1 MRESNPRL
9 PVRLLIAVITQALAW
24 PCAAPAQNRQPPTP
38 LRPPAVPL
46 VTHDPYF
53 SVWSFNDRLTH
64 DWTKH
69 WTGPTQPMSGLA
81 RVDGRTY
88 RFMGQW
94 RDTDPMEQKE
104 LAVAPTRQTHTFEA
118 GGVQLALSFLSPL
131 LPDDLDVLSR
141 PVTYVTMQTRSID
154 GKDHAVQ
161 LYFDATAEWAV
172 NNPDQQVTWKRE
184 QVDGMDA
191 MRVGTVDQPVLEKKG
206 DNLRIDWGYFY
217 VAAPKDEQGGG
228 TLRTVI
234 ASDRAARG
242 GFVASGNLPEKDDEK
257 TPRAA

>member
-1 MRESNPRL
+1 MRSTTPFRRVGSL
-9 PVRLLIAVITQALAW
+9 VSVLVVLAT
-24 PCAAPAQNRQPPTP
+24 CTAAAP

-69 WTGPTQPMSGLA
+69 WTGTTQPMSGLA
-81 RVDGRTY
+81 RVDGGTY

-94 RDTDPMEQKE
+94 RDTDPMEQKA
-104 LAVAPTRQTHTFEA
+104 LAVTPTRTTYTFEA

-141 PVTYVTMQTRSID
+141 PVTYVTMQTRSVD
-154 GKDHAVQ
+154 GKEHSVQ

-172 NNPDQQVTWKRE
+172 NNPDQPVKWQRE
-184 QVDGMDA
+184 PVEGMEA
-191 MRVGTVDQPVLEKKG
+191 MRVGTVDQPVLEK
-206 DNLRIDWGYFY
+206 
-217 VAAPKDEQGGG
+217 
-228 TLRTVI
+228 
-234 ASDRAARG
+234 
-242 GFVASGNLPEKDDEK
+242 
-257 TPRAA
+257 